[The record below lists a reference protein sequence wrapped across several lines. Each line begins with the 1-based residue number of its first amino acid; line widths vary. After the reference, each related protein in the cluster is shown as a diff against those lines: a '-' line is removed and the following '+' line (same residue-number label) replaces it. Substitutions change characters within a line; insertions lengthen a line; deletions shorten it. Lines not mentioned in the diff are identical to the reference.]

1 MSTFSLVLHS
11 DVAMSL
17 LRSQTGLSIHH
28 CSADPTL
35 SSVDTMMVGCRRT
48 TAPVSREGNL
58 TPSLSPLDRSLPTL
72 RREPARQS
80 KTLGHWSLGSTLRR
94 SATPRLHWSRH
105 GYRQHSERSLSQS
118 SR

>member
-1 MSTFSLVLHS
+1 MRNQTRKPASVNTTLTHAIMSTFSLVLHS

-48 TAPVSREGNL
+48 TAPVSRE
-58 TPSLSPLDRSLPTL
+58 
-72 RREPARQS
+72 
-80 KTLGHWSLGSTLRR
+80 
-94 SATPRLHWSRH
+94 
-105 GYRQHSERSLSQS
+105 
-118 SR
+118 